1 MTGRF
6 VAGLV
11 GAPFGLKG
19 FVKVRSLSGEID
31 HLLKLRSV
39 VLRQNGAEKTAVIE
53 ESSPALLPQAL
64 MKFAG
69 IDSPEDAKALGG
81 AELLVRR
88 EEASPLGPGEFY
100 IEDLKGLA
108 VVFVGGLGV
117 GGFGGGSGAGASP
130 GVEPG
135 AEGSDDGQTGEILGH
150 VAGIVEGGGGDLVE
164 IRLSTGESKLVPLRK
179 EFFAPLVPETGRIVL
194 LERWILE

>member
-1 MTGRF
+1 MNERF

-19 FVKVRSLSGEID
+19 FVKIKPLSGEID
-31 HLLKLRSV
+31 HLLKLRSAI
-39 VLRQNGAEKTAVIE
+39 LRQKGAERSVSIE
-53 ESSPALLPQAL
+53 ESVPILSQAA

-69 IDSPEDAKALGG
+69 IDSPEAAKALGG

-100 IEDLKGLA
+100 VEDLKGLA
-108 VVFVGGLGV
+108 VVFTGE
-117 GGFGGGSGAGASP
+117 GGSGQ
-130 GVEPG
+130 E
-135 AEGSDDGQTGEILGH
+135 GEILGH

-164 IRLSTGESKLVPLRK
+164 IRLAAGEFKFVPLRK
-179 EFFAPLVPETGRIVL
+179 EFFAPIAPETGRMVL
-194 LERWILE
+194 LQRWILE